1 MYLPL
6 PDKITDILESKAIQ
20 MQYGYLMNRKWITI
34 EQEDLKQFAQE
45 NYLKTRLSTLSK
57 ENKYFIEQFNQVCL
71 NYDKVLKHIE
81 KKYLKNIKYNSFYVD
96 IDQEKIYYN

>member
-20 MQYGYLMNRKWITI
+20 MQYGHLMNRKWIAI
-34 EQEDLKQFAQE
+34 EQEDLKQLAQE
-45 NYLKTRLSTLSK
+45 KYLKTRLSTLSK
-57 ENKYFIEQFNQVCL
+57 ENEYFVEQFNQACL
-71 NYDKVLKHIE
+71 YCDKVLEHIE
-81 KKYLKNIKYNSFYVD
+81 NKYLKNIKHNSFYVD